1 MRMRVLLPAVAV
13 LAAAACNDM
22 TEPTSPE
29 LQLDP
34 AFANAN
40 ASESASDMRSYE
52 VTVSNLTSG
61 QQFTP
66 PAAVTHRGAVDLFE
80 AGDAASYE
88 VKEIAENGNLG
99 PLLMALDENKHV
111 SSVVVAVAGD
121 PPPVM
126 PGSSVTFE
134 IEAEDGAQFFSF
146 ISMLIC
152 TNDGFTGLDRVKLP
166 NQVCASTTYEASAYD
181 AGTEINTEDFAD
193 IVPPCPPLTGV
204 PSTDPG
210 SGMSNPALAE
220 NGVIGMHSGV
230 RGIDDLDAQLHG
242 FSSPVGRITI
252 RRTQ

>member
-52 VTVSNLTSG
+52 ITVSNLTSG
-61 QQFTP
+61 QPFTP

-146 ISMLIC
+146 VSMLIC

-166 NQVCASTTYEASAYD
+166 NQVGASATYMAGAYD

-210 SGMSNPALAE
+210 AGMSNPALAE
-220 NGVIGMHSGV
+220 NGVISHHAGVSGGV
-230 RGIDDLDAQLHG
+230 DLQAGLHG
-242 FSSPVGRITI
+242 WTDPVARITI
-252 RRTQ
+252 ERLD

>member
-52 VTVSNLTSG
+52 ITVSNLTSG
-61 QQFTP
+61 QPFTP

-146 ISMLIC
+146 VSMLIC

-166 NQVCASTTYEASAYD
+166 NQVGASATYMAGAYD

-193 IVPPCPPLTGV
+193 IVPPCQGLIGVSSSDAGTGT
-204 PSTDPG
+204 SDPT
-210 SGMSNPALAE
+210 LAE
-220 NGVIGMHSGV
+220 GGVIRHHEGV
-230 RGIDDLDAQLHG
+230 VGGVDLVENVHG
-242 FSSPVGRITI
+242 WAGAVAHVEIVRVS
-252 RRTQ
+252 